1 MVIVCKTNFTFGQI
15 FLVLIEKVR
24 SKGVQLIIRASA
36 SHQWGLESNP
46 AGNTIYGVS
55 LLLVLA
61 LATKG
66 FLWVYWLFHL
76 LENQFFQS
84 PIWSGMIVEEPL
96 ISMCCLQIGY
106 LFIYFYQSIYPSVLP
121 SVHPSPL
128 PCNAQKSQFS
138 LQGETVDDVRL
149 EQNESAVRFVLC
161 SHCRYYFFRH

>member
-1 MVIVCKTNFTFGQI
+1 MVIMCKTNFTFGQI

-96 ISMCCLQIGY
+96 ISMCCLQNGY
-106 LFIYFYQSIYPSVLP
+106 LFICLFLSIHLPFRSSVRPSF
-121 SVHPSPL
+121 PSP
-128 PCNAQKSQFS
+128 
-138 LQGETVDDVRL
+138 V
-149 EQNESAVRFVLC
+149 
-161 SHCRYYFFRH
+161 

>member
-66 FLWVYWLFHL
+66 FLWVFWLFHL

-96 ISMCCLQIGY
+96 ISMCCLQNGY
-106 LFIYFYQSIYPSVLP
+106 LFICLFLSIHLPFRSSVRPSF
-121 SVHPSPL
+121 PSP
-128 PCNAQKSQFS
+128 
-138 LQGETVDDVRL
+138 V
-149 EQNESAVRFVLC
+149 
-161 SHCRYYFFRH
+161 

>member
-1 MVIVCKTNFTFGQI
+1 MVIMCKTNFTFGQI

-66 FLWVYWLFHL
+66 FLWVFWLFHL

-96 ISMCCLQIGY
+96 ISMCYLQIGY
-106 LFIYFYQSIYPSVLP
+106 LFIYLFLSIHLPFRSSVRPSF
-121 SVHPSPL
+121 PSP
-128 PCNAQKSQFS
+128 
-138 LQGETVDDVRL
+138 V
-149 EQNESAVRFVLC
+149 
-161 SHCRYYFFRH
+161 

>member
-1 MVIVCKTNFTFGQI
+1 MVIVCKTNFTFGQL

-36 SHQWGLESNP
+36 SHQWGLGSNP

-55 LLLVLA
+55 LLLALA

-66 FLWVYWLFHL
+66 FLWVFWLFHL

-84 PIWSGMIVEEPL
+84 PIWSGMIVKEPL

-106 LFIYFYQSIYPSVLP
+106 LFIYLFLSIHLPFRSSVRPSF
-121 SVHPSPL
+121 PSPM
-128 PCNAQKSQFS
+128 
-138 LQGETVDDVRL
+138 
-149 EQNESAVRFVLC
+149 
-161 SHCRYYFFRH
+161 